1 MARRFR
7 LGLTGGVGSGKS
19 TVARILS
26 DLGADVVDTD
36 AIARQLTAPG
46 GAALP
51 AIRAAFGAGM
61 IDRDGAL
68 DRVAMRARVF
78 ADPDSRRGLEA
89 ILHPLIREESL
100 RQIESARGP
109 YVVIVVPLLAENL
122 AAYRPLLDRIA
133 VVDCDES
140 RQLLRT
146 AARPGVDM
154 DQARAI
160 LASQAGRLERMNI
173 ADDVIENRAD
183 LPALRESVR
192 QLHALYLHLAT
203 ACLEKNHNNS
213 LH

>member
-19 TVARILS
+19 TVAGILS
-26 DLGADVVDTD
+26 DLGAEVVDTD
-36 AIARQLTAPG
+36 AIARRLTACG
-46 GAALP
+46 GPALP
-51 AIRAAFGAGM
+51 AIRAAFGEGM
-61 IDRDGAL
+61 IARDGAL
-68 DRVAMRARVF
+68 DRAAMRARVF
-78 ADPDSRRGLEA
+78 ADPESRRGLEA

-100 RQIESARGP
+100 RRIESARGP
-109 YVVIVVPLLAENL
+109 YVVIVVPLLVENL

-140 RQLLRT
+140 QQLLRT
-146 AARPGVDM
+146 AARPGLDM

-160 LASQAGRLERMNI
+160 LASQAGRTERLHI

-183 LPALRESVR
+183 LPALRERVR

-203 ACLEKNHNNS
+203 AC
-213 LH
+213 